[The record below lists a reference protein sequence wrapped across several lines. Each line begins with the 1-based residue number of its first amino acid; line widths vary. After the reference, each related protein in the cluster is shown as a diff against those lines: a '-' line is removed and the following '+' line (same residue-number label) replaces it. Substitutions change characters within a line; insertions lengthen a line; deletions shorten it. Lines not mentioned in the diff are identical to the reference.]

1 MCPLSVSSLVIEKR
15 PRILVVDDE
24 PFIRDVIADFLTME
38 GFDVRT
44 AADGQFAAQ
53 ELSKG
58 MFDVVLT
65 DLKMP
70 NVAGLDLL
78 KHITVA
84 YPATL
89 TIIMTGFG
97 TVETAIDAMKQGAYD
112 YVLKPFKT
120 DEIIQVIRRA
130 IAQKRLETEN
140 LRLREAVSLYKVS
153 EAISQSLSLDEVIDT
168 VTQATIDDAHADL
181 VIVCLDNG
189 EGDYVE
195 RTRRSMSAA
204 TPDAISF
211 LPEAARHTVP
221 SNRAQLC
228 PPPRL
233 QELLEGA
240 DAPHVTSA
248 VLCPLCARDR
258 LFGWVVAL
266 SVSPGKLFDEGQRKL
281 LQMVTSRAAAA
292 IDNAQLYGDLQA
304 TFYQTIES
312 LARTLD
318 KMDRYTAG
326 HSERVARYAVR
337 LARALGLNEA
347 LIEVTRQA
355 ALMHDIGKIG
365 CIMNLNKPSKLTQ
378 DEYEVFKQHPTNGK
392 EILEPIAFLAPV
404 VPGVY
409 CHHER
414 WDGQGY
420 PQGLKGKNIPLVAR
434 IISIADAY
442 DAMTSDRAYRRA
454 LPHEITVDE
463 ICRCAGTQ
471 FDPEI
476 TGTFQEEI
484 ETWLEEWRD
493 NGIAV
498 PE

>member
-1 MCPLSVSSLVIEKR
+1 LRISSLIVEKR

-24 PFIRDVIADFLTME
+24 PYIRDVIADFLTME
-38 GFDVRT
+38 GFEVRT
-44 AADGQFAAQ
+44 AADGQFAEQ
-53 ELSKG
+53 ELARSP
-58 MFDVVLT
+58 FDVVLT

-78 KHITVA
+78 RLVTQA
-84 YPATL
+84 YPSTL
-89 TIIMTGFG
+89 TVIMTGFG

-130 IAQKRLETEN
+130 LAQKRLKAEN

-153 EAISQSLSLDEVIDT
+153 EAISQSLSLDEVIET
-168 VTQATIDDAHADL
+168 VTRATIEDAHADL
-181 VIVCLDNG
+181 VLVCLDDG
-189 EGDYVE
+189 RGHYVE
-195 RTRRSMSAA
+195 RTRCCASPT
-204 TPDAISF
+204 TPGDIRF
-211 LPEAARHTVP
+211 LPESAHSTLPSTRAR
-221 SNRAQLC
+221 LC
-228 PPPRL
+228 TSAELR
-233 QELLEGA
+233 ELLEGQ
-240 DAPHVTSA
+240 DVERVSSG
-248 VLCPLCARDR
+248 VLCPLCTRDR
-258 LFGWVVAL
+258 QFGWVLAL
-266 SVSPGKLFDEGQRKL
+266 SLSESRVFDEGQRKL
-281 LQMVTSRAAAA
+281 MQMVTSRAAAA
-292 IDNAQLYGDLQA
+292 IDNARLYSDLQA

-318 KMDRYTAG
+318 KMDHYTAG

-365 CIMNLNKPSKLTQ
+365 CIMNLNKPSKLTR
-378 DEYEVFKQHPTNGK
+378 DEYEVFKQHPANGK
-392 EILEPIAFLAPV
+392 DILEPIQFLEPV

-414 WDGQGY
+414 WDGNGY
-420 PQGLKGKNIPLVAR
+420 PRGLAGKNIPLIAR

-454 LPHEITVDE
+454 LPHEVTVDE

-471 FDPEI
+471 FDPDI
-476 TGTFQEEI
+476 AGTFQEEI
-484 ETWLEEWRD
+484 DTWLEEWRAE
-493 NGIAV
+493 GITV
-498 PE
+498 PD

>member
-1 MCPLSVSSLVIEKR
+1 MSVSSLIIEKK

-24 PFIRDVIADFLTME
+24 PFIREVIADFLTME

-44 AADGQFAAQ
+44 AADGQFAEQ
-53 ELSKG
+53 ELAKSA
-58 MFDVVLT
+58 FDVVLT

-78 KHITVA
+78 RHITVA
-84 YPATL
+84 YPSML

-130 IAQKRLETEN
+130 IQQKRLKTEN

-181 VIVCLDNG
+181 VLVCLDNG

-195 RTRRSMSAA
+195 RTRRALSAA

-211 LPEAARHTVP
+211 LPEAARNTVP

-228 PPPRL
+228 PPRQV

-240 DAPHVTSA
+240 DAPRVTSA

-258 LFGWVVAL
+258 LFGWVVAI
-266 SVSPGKLFDEGQRKL
+266 SVSPGKIFDEGQRKL

-292 IDNAQLYGDLQA
+292 IDNSRLYSDLQA

-337 LARALGLNEA
+337 LARSLGLNEA

-378 DEYEVFKQHPTNGK
+378 DEYEVFKQHPANGK
-392 EILEPIAFLAPV
+392 EILEPIQFLAPV
-404 VPGVY
+404 VPGVH

-471 FDPEI
+471 FDPDI

-484 ETWLEEWRD
+484 EVWLEEWREA
-493 NGIAV
+493 GIAV

>member
-1 MCPLSVSSLVIEKR
+1 MSVSSLVIEKK
-15 PRILVVDDE
+15 PRVLVVDDE
-24 PFIRDVIADFLTME
+24 PHIREVIADFLTME

-44 AADGQFAAQ
+44 AADGQLAEQ
-53 ELSKG
+53 ELSRSP
-58 MFDVVLT
+58 FDVVLT

-78 KHITVA
+78 RRITVA
-84 YPATL
+84 YPSTL
-89 TIIMTGFG
+89 TVIMTGFG

-130 IAQKRLETEN
+130 VQQKRLKTEN

-153 EAISQSLSLDEVIDT
+153 EAISQSLSLDEVIET
-168 VTQATIDDAHADL
+168 VTRATIDDAHADL
-181 VIVCLDNG
+181 VIVCLDDG
-189 EGDYVE
+189 QGDYVE
-195 RTRRSMSAA
+195 RTRRSSSAIV
-204 TPDAISF
+204 PDAVSF
-211 LPEAARHTVP
+211 LPEAARNTLP

-228 PPPRL
+228 ASPQI
-233 QELLEGA
+233 QEFLEGV
-240 DAPHVTSA
+240 DSTQVTSG

-266 SVSPGKLFDEGQRKL
+266 STSRGKHFDEGQRKL
-281 LQMVTSRAAAA
+281 MQMVTSRAAAA
-292 IDNAQLYGDLQA
+292 IDNAQLYSDLQA

-318 KMDRYTAG
+318 KMDHYTAG

-337 LARALGLNEA
+337 LAKSLGLNEA
-347 LIEVTRQA
+347 LVEVTRQA

-365 CIMNLNKPSKLTQ
+365 CIMNLNKPSKLTL

-392 EILEPIAFLAPV
+392 EILEPIQFLAPV
-404 VPGVY
+404 VPGVF

-454 LPHEITVDE
+454 LPHEVTVDE
-463 ICRCAGTQ
+463 IYRCAGTQ
-471 FDPEI
+471 FDPDI
-476 TGTFQEEI
+476 AGTFQEEI
-484 ETWLEEWRD
+484 ETWLEEWRET
-493 NGIAV
+493 GIAV